1 MGEHPPSER
10 VLRVPWTWI
19 GASAALLIGLWLL
32 DLYVLRTG
40 LLTRFRG
47 QDPLTPLYTF
57 WIPVVRPTVIL
68 FPIVAALF
76 VWIAPRLVDPE
87 RTSRAR
93 FALILPLA
101 AVSLAF
107 ALFLVREAPGDLGT
121 QWRVYRNEEFWHDAL
136 RITDVR
142 AFLAHHVELMPR
154 LSTHGR
160 HYPPG
165 NAALL
170 YGVTR
175 AFGPNEWAAGATVLA
190 FAAASLPLAFLA
202 LRQVA
207 TESAARQG
215 ALLVAFA
222 PTFLDHACT
231 AMDAVFLFFAALA
244 LWLGLRAC
252 GPRGRWFDAV
262 LAGCAFLLATCFS
275 FSTFPLGLAVTIY
288 ALFAL
293 RARAW
298 KPLVVIGAAYVVCAL
313 LLQVLLQFSLWD
325 AVLMGQKNAHEFM
338 ARVSAGKPNIDRAR
352 LGYGNSVAFLI
363 GAGAPLVAAA
373 YARFRL
379 DGIRRSPWRI
389 AAVLALAVMAF
400 APLHYLET
408 ERIWLYAVPWVAGA
422 IVCDGPLDA
431 GSIRRIAAAS
441 LAQAFLMECLLYT
454 LW

>member
-1 MGEHPPSER
+1 MGDHPPSER

-19 GASAALLIGLWLL
+19 GASAALLVGLWFL
-32 DLYVLRTG
+32 DLFVLHTG

-47 QDPLTPLYTF
+47 QPALTPLYTF
-57 WIPVVRPTVIL
+57 WIPVVRPTVLI
-68 FPIVAALF
+68 FPILAAGL
-76 VWIAPRLVDPE
+76 VWIAPRLVDPD
-87 RTSRAR
+87 RTSRTR

-101 AVSLAF
+101 AVLLAF
-107 ALFLVREAPGDLGT
+107 ALFLVRESPTQLGA
-121 QWRVYRNEEFWHDAL
+121 QWNLYRNEEFWHDAL
-136 RITDVR
+136 RITDLR

-165 NAALL
+165 NALLL
-170 YGVTR
+170 YGVSRT
-175 AFGPNEWAAGATVLA
+175 FGPNEWAAGATVLA
-190 FAAASLPLAFLA
+190 LAAAALPLVFLA
-202 LRQVA
+202 LREIA

-215 ALLVAFA
+215 ALLVALA

-252 GPRGRWFDAV
+252 GPRGRVLDAV
-262 LAGCAFLLATCFS
+262 LAGCALLLATLFS
-275 FSTFPLGLAVTIY
+275 FSTFPLGLALTLY
-288 ALFAL
+288 ALIRL

-298 KPLVVIGAAYVVCAL
+298 KPLLVIGATYVVCAL
-313 LLQVLLQFSLWD
+313 FLQGFAHFSLWD
-325 AVLMGQKNAHEFM
+325 AVQMGQKNAHEFM
-338 ARVSAGKPNIDRAR
+338 ARVSAGKPNIDRVR

-363 GAGAPLVAAA
+363 GAGAPLIAAA
-373 YARFRL
+373 FARFRQ
-379 DGIRRSPWRI
+379 DGFRRSPWRI
-389 AAVLALAVMAF
+389 ATVLALSVMAF

-422 IVCDGPLDA
+422 IVCDGPLDS
-431 GSIRRIAAAS
+431 GSLRRIAAAALVQA
-441 LAQAFLMECLLYT
+441 LAMECLLFT

>member
-1 MGEHPPSER
+1 MGDHPPSER

-47 QDPLTPLYTF
+47 QPALTPLYTF
-57 WIPVVRPTVIL
+57 WNPRVTPTVIL
-68 FPIVAALF
+68 FPIFAAGL

-87 RTSRAR
+87 RTSRTR

-101 AVSLAF
+101 AASLAF
-107 ALFLVREAPGDLGT
+107 ALFLVRDAAGQLGT
-121 QWRVYRNEEFWHDAL
+121 QWYAYRDEEFWHDAL
-136 RITDVR
+136 RITDLR

-190 FAAASLPLAFLA
+190 FAAASLPLVFLA
-202 LRQVA
+202 LRELA

-215 ALLVAFA
+215 ALLVACA

-252 GPRGRWFDAV
+252 GPRGRVLDAV
-262 LAGCAFLLATCFS
+262 LAGSALLVATCFS
-275 FSTFPLGLAVTIY
+275 FSTFPLGLALTF
-288 ALFAL
+288 FAL
-293 RARAW
+293 VGLRTRAW
-298 KPLVVIGAAYVVCAL
+298 KPLVVIGAAYIGCAL
-313 LLQVLLQFSLWD
+313 LLQVFVQFSLWD
-325 AVLMGQKNAHEFM
+325 ALQVGQKNAHDFM
-338 ARVSAGKPNIDRAR
+338 ARVSAGKANIDRAR
-352 LGYGNSVAFLI
+352 LGYGNAVAFLI

-373 YARFRL
+373 YARFRS
-379 DGIRRSPWRI
+379 DGFRRSPWRI

-422 IVCDGPLDA
+422 IVCDGPLDSA
-431 GSIRRIAAAS
+431 SLRRVAAAS
-441 LAQAFLMECLLYT
+441 LAQALIMECLLFT